1 MRQVQFYI
9 GFLILLA
16 LGGCSS
22 EPFPGCCGSSGNRD
36 VPFTETV
43 VFDFKTGAGAI
54 TKNNPDGNLQII
66 SSADLLTLL
75 AAAQD
80 TQNLGTGVV
89 SGLVLFNGAPVQDV
103 SLKATDGDGKLLAVR
118 AQGRKIGNDLV
129 LPDGMICPPELV
141 SFDNICIKGSIYY
154 NSPGGVPDFS
164 NNIGT
169 ATTGTFTIFNLPPG
183 DVYLW
188 ASRGG
193 RGASRIK
200 VFENKISVGKVQ
212 VVPISISTVGITGNI
227 VDAED
232 SSTPIPQATI
242 SVLGTTDPGL
252 TAVSDGLGLYS
263 MVSIGANGNYLMKV
277 SKPGYW
283 PTYFSLNTTPFQ
295 ATADVPDVT
304 KALIAYSNSYV
315 ANVAKT
321 KGIQIDPSK
330 GIITGRIKA
339 GDGTPQHCAKLTGV
353 PGAGIT
359 RADGTDLTSLPG
371 GAVVVY
377 VDDSRGDC
385 PNPTTD
391 KEQTSTN
398 GLC

>member
-1 MRQVQFYI
+1 MKQIRLYI
-9 GFLILLA
+9 GFLFLLA
-16 LGGCSS
+16 LGGCSA
-22 EPFPGCCGSSGNRD
+22 EQFPGCCSSTGNRD

-89 SGLVLFNGAPVQDV
+89 SGLVLYNGAPVQDV
-103 SLKATDGDGKLLAVR
+103 SLKATDSDGNLLAIR
-118 AQGRKIGNDLV
+118 AEGRKIGNDLV
-129 LPDGMICPPELV
+129 LPDGLICPPELV

-164 NNIGT
+164 NNKGT
-169 ATTGTFTIFNLPPG
+169 AITGTFTIFNLPPG

-193 RGASRIK
+193 RGTSHIK

-212 VVPISISTVGITGNI
+212 VIPISISTVGITGSV
-227 VDAED
+227 VDAEN
-232 SSTPIPQATI
+232 SSTAVPQATI

-252 TAVSDGLGLYS
+252 TTVSDGAGLYS
-263 MVSIGANGNYLMKV
+263 MASIGANGNYLMKV
-277 SKPGYW
+277 GKPGYW
-283 PTYFSLNTTPFQ
+283 PTYYSLNTTPFQ

-304 KALIAYSNSYV
+304 KPFSAYS
-315 ANVAKT
+315 
-321 KGIQIDPSK
+321 
-330 GIITGRIKA
+330 R
-339 GDGTPQHCAKLTGV
+339 
-353 PGAGIT
+353 
-359 RADGTDLTSLPG
+359 
-371 GAVVVY
+371 
-377 VDDSRGDC
+377 
-385 PNPTTD
+385 
-391 KEQTSTN
+391 
-398 GLC
+398 